1 MTGEV
6 ADVAEVIANMQVPL
20 HLCRPHSPEFSGAS
34 GARKEVEFRVES
46 P

>member
-6 ADVAEVIANMQVPL
+6 ADVADVIANMQVPL
-20 HLCRPHSPEFSGAS
+20 HIWRPHSPKFSRAS
-34 GARKEVEFRVES
+34 NARKEVEFRVES